1 MYIWLPTRR
10 SKHSLEKAIIILLF
24 SIVLT
29 LVISSFVI
37 ILASL
42 LAKKTITDREKNSPF
57 ECGFDPKGSA
67 RLPFSLRFF
76 LIAVIFLIFDV
87 EITLLLPLA
96 SIINL
101 SNIWAWSFTGLFF
114 ILILL
119 IGLYHEWQQGALDWA
134 TWSYSQLWR
143 LICIQKVL
151 P

>member
-1 MYIWLPTRR
+1 MMILLTC
-10 SKHSLEKAIIILLF
+10 III
-24 SIVLT
+24 T
-29 LVISSFVI
+29 LVISSAVMI
-37 ILASL
+37 IASL

-96 SIINL
+96 MIINFATI
-101 SNIWAWSFTGLFF
+101 STWAITGSIF

-119 IGLYHEWQQGALDWA
+119 LGLYHEWNQGALEWA
-134 TWSYSQLWR
+134 Y
-143 LICIQKVL
+143 
-151 P
+151 